1 MKNRVIKITEQHKED
16 IFADIIAEGLIP
28 AKEKVLAI
36 VDIIKRLHIIKQI
49 TADISSNGF
58 LTDVKSMA
66 IVDRNGEILK
76 QLSLTDLVAML
87 DSLPEVRV
95 MFIDDKDRRKFLE
108 EVIKYWFDGKIS
120 KNGLLPVNF
129 IK

>member
-1 MKNRVIKITEQHKED
+1 MKRRTIKITEQHRDE
-16 IFADIIAEGLIP
+16 ILADILAEGLTP

-36 VDIIKRLHIIKQI
+36 VDILKQLNIVKQI

-66 IVDRNGEILK
+66 IADRNGEIVK
-76 QLSLTDLVAML
+76 QLSLPELVSML

-108 EVIKYWFDGKIS
+108 EVIKYWFDGKIT

>member
-1 MKNRVIKITEQHKED
+1 MKKRTIKITEQHRDE
-16 IFADIIAEGLIP
+16 ILADILAEGLTP

-36 VDIIKRLHIIKQI
+36 VDILKQLNIVKQI

-66 IVDRNGEILK
+66 IADRNGEIVK
-76 QLSLTDLVAML
+76 QLSLPELVSML

-108 EVIKYWFDGKIS
+108 EVIKYWFDGKIT